1 MGKPSVLPA
10 LTDGQSVLFLALG
23 VVGQE
28 HPWHF
33 CQPGVWAIPPL
44 TGVVGAGCR
53 ERAGSCI
60 EERHHL
66 PLALALPVFPPQS
79 RVDPLGIACSTHPA
93 ETGIS
98 ASHQSLKLARM
109 LDEPT
114 ASFPEVLT
122 RKHIGAHP
130 VGISGRLDLHLA
142 REKDGGPRG
151 ISEGYSQA
159 LFVRSAQELQEAY
172 AAS

>member
-1 MGKPSVLPA
+1 MGKPRVLPA

-122 RKHIGAHP
+122 RKHIGAHR
-130 VGISGRLDLHLA
+130 V
-142 REKDGGPRG
+142 
-151 ISEGYSQA
+151 
-159 LFVRSAQELQEAY
+159 
-172 AAS
+172 